1 VRVFFCCNLANIDT
15 PCDIPKLLW
24 ESFYHDPVLPQCL
37 GKLWM
42 WKRGTIVCEP
52 SKLVVTVNLNPLH
65 IPTCGKG
72 GVNNVFPL
80 CSTLKVL
87 LIHLQSSSHPFN
99 CCAYIGLILFWAAF
113 SCAATVVLVFTFFSW
128 QIQISLEPLA
138 IFQNKMSFDF
148 HCSYNSP
155 VMLVLDARSTYQ
167 SFPIFRSWLAST
179 IHFIGWLFT

>member
-1 VRVFFCCNLANIDT
+1 MRVFFCCNLANIDT

-24 ESFYHDPVLPQCL
+24 ESFDHDPVLPQCL
-37 GKLWM
+37 GNLWM

-99 CCAYIGLILFWAAF
+99 CCAYISLILFEQLSHVLPLLFWCLHFSLDKYKFHWNLWQFSRTKCPLTFTAVTTVLLCWSWMLEAPTKAF
-113 SCAATVVLVFTFFSW
+113 QFS
-128 QIQISLEPLA
+128 EA
-138 IFQNKMSFDF
+138 
-148 HCSYNSP
+148 
-155 VMLVLDARSTYQ
+155 
-167 SFPIFRSWLAST
+167 
-179 IHFIGWLFT
+179 G